1 MTNPTQIT
9 NQNIAT
15 LVYDY
20 CTNKSKLP
28 DDLKKIPIGKWNVSL
43 VTSFENVFMNM
54 QSFDEPLDW
63 DVSNATN
70 MTRMF
75 TGCEKFNQ
83 TLKWNVEKVTC
94 MNGMFKDCKTFNK
107 PLKWNTKSLVYA
119 KFMFSG
125 CKKFNQPL
133 KWNTKEIV
141 DMSNMFIHCNAFN
154 KPLAWDVSSVRD
166 MSYMFKGCHEFNQT
180 LTWDVSFVHNM
191 SSMFEFC
198 SKFNSPLKGK
208 DTPNWDVG
216 RVNFMRCMFY
226 GCQVFNQPLDWNL
239 KSATDLTSMFMLCD
253 VFNQPLKW
261 NLQGVTEISHMFYG
275 CKKFNQPLEW
285 DVGDVENMSSL
296 FLDCEEFN
304 QPLSWDVSNV
314 TSMHDMFSGCIR
326 FNSELSG
333 KTEPHWDVS
342 RVFTMFNMFKNCTVF
357 NQPLV
362 WNVGRVEDMS
372 YMFSACS
379 QFNQPLQW
387 NVGQVETFDCM
398 FQMAER
404 FDQDLSRWVI
414 RNGAQVEHMFYDC
427 PIRREFRPPLLDESN
442 SDSSRGSDSNSS
454 RGSETL
460 VRPVR
465 PVRVVDALAI
475 HKFSAK
481 IDVEKLNNFFKSK
494 TAFDPESVTDIP
506 NYVRVSLTTMIDE
519 LDAYRIEYDK
529 SLIQELQTLEV
540 AIEIDSLEK
549 IDAEMK
555 QLNIPIKTTQR
566 LDKLYQE
573 QKSLLHK
580 IHTSKVLTKIPTYVK
595 KIDTLLTQAQ
605 ASNRKEALEEEKR
618 VLLEMDTLDKER
630 KKIRIVQIKKESLV
644 KLLDRRTRTLELM
657 GRKNLIEY
665 ELKRGKELIE
675 KHRKDFEK
683 IMRNVL
689 THLKY
694 ELFELWTTSMLYS
707 LDYVEKQPILFK
719 KTYMES
725 FLKDCVHAYEGA
737 AGMSCATG
745 VLERFVVSLMA
756 GCGAVLSVSDNSEYD
771 YIKGIVENGLNK
783 LIPEYILKWYKLH
796 SHDPHKFTTETKEQ
810 RLENLRAYL
819 LSFFPDNQELID
831 ELIPQFAIDVE
842 NDAFEYKKEANG
854 RIQFNNVYVN
864 NVPVRKPAPR
874 QSVRSLVKPIRK
886 SRTNPLPRKKSVKNI
901 PNQLSNLKPSASKVK
916 PKSKTKKNK
925 NTILGT
931 AFG

>member
-1 MTNPTQIT
+1 MTATQIT
-9 NQNIAT
+9 NQNIRM

-28 DDLKKIPIGKWNVSL
+28 KDLKNIPIGKWDVRL
-43 VTSFENVFMNM
+43 VTNFENAFMNM

-70 MTRMF
+70 MMRMF

-83 TLKWNVEKVTC
+83 TLKWNVEKVTS

-133 KWNTKEIV
+133 KWNTKELV
-141 DMSNMFIHCNAFN
+141 DASNMFTQCNVFN
-154 KPLAWDVSSVRD
+154 QPLAWDVSSVRD
-166 MSYMFKGCHEFNQT
+166 MSYMFKSCHEFNQT
-180 LTWDVSFVHNM
+180 LTWDVSFVSDM

-198 SKFNSPLKGK
+198 SKFNSPLKGG
-208 DTPNWDVG
+208 DTPHWDVG
-216 RVNFMRCMFY
+216 RVIFMKCMFY
-226 GCQVFNQPLDWNL
+226 GCELFNQPLEWNL
-239 KSATDLTSMFMLCD
+239 KSATDLTSMFMLCHA
-253 VFNQPLKW
+253 FNQPLKW
-261 NLQGVTEISHMFYG
+261 NLQGVTDISHMFYG
-275 CKKFNQPLEW
+275 CKKFNQPLDW

-304 QPLSWDVSNV
+304 QPLNWDVSRV
-314 TSMHDMFSGCIR
+314 TSMHDMFSGCTQ
-326 FNSELSG
+326 FNSELRG

-342 RVFTMFNMFKNCTVF
+342 RVFNMFNMFKNCTVF

-362 WNVGRVEDMS
+362 WNVSRVEDMS

-379 QFNQPLQW
+379 QFNKPLLW
-387 NVGQVETFDCM
+387 NVGQVETFECM

-414 RNGAQVEHMFYDC
+414 RGGAQVEYMFYDC
-427 PIRREFRPPLLDESN
+427 PIRREFRPTLVESN
-442 SDSSRGSDSNSS
+442 SDNSNSS
-454 RGSETL
+454 RETPVRT
-460 VRPVR
+460 VRPA
-465 PVRVVDALAI
+465 VDALGI

-481 IDVEKLNNFFKSK
+481 IDIEKLNDYFKSK
-494 TAFDPESVTDIP
+494 TTFRPETVEDIP
-506 NYVRVSLTTMIDE
+506 SYVRLSLTTMIDE
-519 LDAYRIEYDK
+519 LETYRVESEK
-529 SLIQELQTLEV
+529 TLTQELQPLV
-540 AIEIDSLEK
+540 ATIGMDSLEK
-549 IDAEMK
+549 IEQEIK
-555 QLNIPIKTTQR
+555 ELKIPPNTTLR

-573 QKSLLHK
+573 RKSLVHK
-580 IHTSKVLTKIPTYVK
+580 THTSKVLTKIPAYVK
-595 KIDTLLTQAQ
+595 KIDTLLTQGTE
-605 ASNRKEALEEEKR
+605 RKETLEEEKR
-618 VLLEMDTLDKER
+618 VLLEIDAIDKEK
-630 KKIRIVQIKKESLV
+630 KKIRILQNKKESLV
-644 KLLDRRTRTLELM
+644 TLLERRAKTLELI

-665 ELKRGKELIE
+665 ELKQGKETIE

-689 THLKY
+689 TYLKY

-756 GCGAVLSVSDNSEYD
+756 GCGAILSVSENSEYE
-771 YIKGIVENGLNK
+771 YIKSIVENGLNK
-783 LIPEYILKWYKLH
+783 LIPEYILKWYKIH

-810 RLENLRAYL
+810 RLENLRNYL
-819 LSFFPDNQELID
+819 LSFFPDNEALID
-831 ELIPQFAIDVE
+831 DLIPQFAIDVD
-842 NDAFEYKKEANG
+842 NDAFEYKKEVNA
-854 RIQFNNVYVN
+854 RIQMNNVYEN
-864 NVPVRKPAPR
+864 NVSAPR
-874 QSVRSLVKPIRK
+874 QRVRSLVKPIVKPLKKTRANPVPRKRSVKSNATNVNLNAPNAKPIVK
-886 SRTNPLPRKKSVKNI
+886 SRV
-901 PNQLSNLKPSASKVK
+901 KPSVK

-925 NTILGT
+925 NAVLGT

>member
-1 MTNPTQIT
+1 MTQTTEIN
-9 NQNIAT
+9 NQNIQT
-15 LVYDY
+15 VVYHY
-20 CTNKSKLP
+20 CNKNPKLP
-28 DDLKKIPIGKWNVSL
+28 ADLKKIPIGKWDVSK

-83 TLKWNVEKVTC
+83 TLKWNVEKVVS
-94 MNGMFKDCKTFNK
+94 MNVMFNNCKSFNK

-119 KFMFSG
+119 KSMFYG

-141 DMSNMFIHCNAFN
+141 DMSNMFVQCNDFN
-154 KPLAWDVSSVRD
+154 QPLDWDVSSVRD
-166 MSYMFKGCHEFNQT
+166 MSFLFKSCHEFNQT
-180 LTWDVSFVHNM
+180 LTWDVSFVTNM

-198 SKFNSPLKGK
+198 SKLNKPLKGK
-208 DTPNWDVG
+208 DTPQWDVG
-216 RVNFMRCMFY
+216 RVIFMRCMFY
-226 GCQVFNQPLDWNL
+226 GCESFNQPLEWNL

-261 NLQGVTEISHMFYG
+261 NLQGVTDISHMFYG

-304 QPLSWDVSNV
+304 QPLNWDVSNV

-326 FNSELSG
+326 FNSELLG

-342 RVFTMFNMFKNCTVF
+342 RVFTMFNMFKNCNVF
-357 NQPLV
+357 NQPLI

-379 QFNQPLQW
+379 QFNQPLNW
-387 NVGQVETFDCM
+387 NVGRVETFECM
-398 FQMAER
+398 FQTAER

-414 RNGAQVEHMFYDC
+414 QGGAQVEYMFYNC
-427 PIRREFRPPLLDESN
+427 PIRREFRPPLLDPDSN
-442 SDSSRGSDSNSS
+442 SDESIERV
-454 RGSETL
+454 
-460 VRPVR
+460 VRPV
-465 PVRVVDALAI
+465 VRHVVDALGI

-481 IDVEKLNNFFKSK
+481 IDVEKLNNFFKAK
-494 TAFDPESVTDIP
+494 TTFDPDSVDDIP
-506 NYVRVSLTTMIDE
+506 NYVRNSLTTMIDE
-519 LDAYRIEYDK
+519 LNAYRLESEK
-529 SLIQELQTLEV
+529 GFLQELQTLTV
-540 AIEIDSLEK
+540 TIGNDSLEK
-549 IDAEMK
+549 IDAEIK
-555 QLNIPIKTTQR
+555 QLKIPLNTTQK
-566 LDKLYQE
+566 LEKLYQ
-573 QKSLLHK
+573 QRKSLLHK
-580 IHTSKVLTKIPTYVK
+580 THTSKALTKIPIYLK
-595 KIDTLLTQAQ
+595 KINSLISQAP
-605 ASNRKEALEEEKR
+605 NRKEALEEEKR
-618 VLLEMDTLDKER
+618 VLLEIDTVDKDR
-630 KKIRIVQIKKESLV
+630 RKIRIVQMKKESLV
-644 KLLDRRTRTLELM
+644 QLLDRRAKTLELL

-665 ELKRGKELIE
+665 ELKNGKEMIE

-689 THLKY
+689 TYLKY
-694 ELFELWTTSMLYS
+694 DLFKLWTRSMMYS

-756 GCGAVLSVSDNSEYD
+756 GCGAVLSVSDNPEYD
-771 YIKGIVENGLNK
+771 YIKSIVENGLNK

-796 SHDPHKFTTETKEQ
+796 SHDPYRFTTESREQ
-810 RLENLRAYL
+810 RLDNLRNYL
-819 LSFFPDNQELID
+819 LSFFPGNEEAVDV
-831 ELIPQFAIDVE
+831 LIPQFAIDVD
-842 NDAFEYKKEANG
+842 NDDFGYKKEING
-854 RIQFNNVYVN
+854 TRIQMNNVYANIPVKKA
-864 NVPVRKPAPR
+864 VPRTRRKDPNTSTKPR
-874 QSVRSLVKPIRK
+874 TKPVPRKRSVKEIPETNPPNLVRSKPRVKTSP
-886 SRTNPLPRKKSVKNI
+886 
-901 PNQLSNLKPSASKVK
+901 
-916 PKSKTKKNK
+916 
-925 NTILGT
+925 LGT